1 MMAYAE
7 QGGSWDRWTVAN
19 DYTGVMNGDP
29 YHIIVSSAYAFGA
42 RDFDAQKALLLMIK
56 GATQPTQ
63 GYTERP
69 GLDDY
74 QKLGYVP
81 GAGADT
87 LEYTSADFSIA
98 EFAKRL
104 GDSATYTTF
113 MKRAQNWQ
121 NLYNPGTGHLQP
133 RNAAASTPPAR
144 RAGSRA
150 TARSTSGWCPTTSA
164 AW

>member
-1 MMAYAE
+1 MLNTPCDQAIRRVALAQYGAFSSRQVHE

-69 GLDDY
+69 GNEDY

-81 GAGADT
+81 GEGADT
-87 LEYTSADFSIA
+87 L
-98 EFAKRL
+98 L
-104 GDSATYTTF
+104 G
-113 MKRAQNWQ
+113 K
-121 NLYNPGTGHLQP
+121 LPGLRDELDEAPEHVVDHALEDGP
-133 RNAAASTPPAR
+133 FVGIERPE
-144 RAGSRA
+144 G
-150 TARSTSGWCPTTSA
+150 
-164 AW
+164 